1 MQTKKAANSHAS
13 PMDFGITITPK
24 VRKDGKWYVAFCP
37 EVPEANGQ
45 GRTPEESV
53 KDLKDG
59 VESIMQD
66 RRQDTRSRAQKRL
79 CFVPVLTKKPTVLQ
93 PA

>member
-1 MQTKKAANSHAS
+1 MEF
-13 PMDFGITITPK
+13 DITITPL
-24 VRKDGKWYVAFCP
+24 VRKDGKWYVAICP

-66 RRQDTRSRAQKRL
+66 RRQDARSRAPKGL
-79 CFVPVLTKKPTVLQ
+79 HFVPVETKKPTVLQ

>member
-1 MQTKKAANSHAS
+1 MQRKRAANGHES
-13 PMDFGITITPK
+13 PMDFDITITPQ
-24 VRKDGKWYVAFCP
+24 VHKDGNWYVAICP
-37 EVPEANGQ
+37 EMPEANGQ
-45 GRTPEESV
+45 GRTPAESV

-66 RRQDTRSRAQKRL
+66 RRQDARSRARKGLR
-79 CFVPVLTKKPTVLQ
+79 FVPVQTKKPTALQ

>member
-1 MQTKKAANSHAS
+1 MQKKHAANGHAS
-13 PMDFGITITPK
+13 LMDFGITITPE

-59 VESIMQD
+59 IESIMQD
-66 RRQDTRSRAQKRL
+66 RRQVARSRAQKRPRL
-79 CFVPVLTKKPTVLQ
+79 VPVPTKKPTVLQ